1 MFKKQTYQSRR
12 EKLATTVGKGLI
24 LLLGNDDVGMN
35 YGANVYHFRQDSSF
49 LYFIGIDQPG
59 LSAVIDTENG
69 TTTIF
74 GDELTLEDIVWTGAQ
89 PSIKDKSTKVGIDKT
104 ERTSELAEVLATAQA
119 AGRKVHFLP
128 PYRAKNQR
136 KIHLFL
142 GIQYEAQ
149 KGAASK
155 VLINAVVAQR
165 SYKSAKE
172 IVEMEKAV
180 NISRAMHV
188 AVMKAAKAG
197 MKEAQLAGIAQGIS
211 MAAEGHPA
219 YPIIMTVNGQVLH
232 SHDHSNTLK
241 SGQLVLGDYGGETK
255 THYAG
260 DITRTFPVDKTFT
273 QQQREIYEI
282 VLKAENDCIAAC
294 KPGIAY
300 RDIHSQAAQIIGE
313 GLKDLG
319 LMKGDISD
327 AVAQGAT
334 ALFFPHGLGHQIGL
348 DVHDMEDLGEDFVGY
363 SEHIKRSDLF
373 GTAYL
378 RLGRELEEGFVL
390 TVEPGIYFIPEL
402 IDQWKSEGKFADF
415 INYEKLTAYRDFS
428 GIRIEDNVLITENGH
443 RVLGKPIPKT
453 VAEIEALRG
462 GVS

>member
-1 MFKKQTYQSRR
+1 MFKKVTYQSRR
-12 EKLATTVGKGLI
+12 TQLVKDVKSGLI

-49 LYFIGIDQPG
+49 LYFVGIDQPG
-59 LSAVIDTENG
+59 LAAVIDTENG
-69 TTTIF
+69 ITTVY
-74 GDELTLEDIVWTGAQ
+74 GDESTLEDIVWTGAQ
-89 PSIKDKSTKVGIDKT
+89 PSIQDKAAQVGIDKT
-104 ERTSELAEVLATAQA
+104 ERKSELAEALASAQG
-119 AGRKVHFLP
+119 AGRKIHFLP

-136 KIHLFL
+136 KIQLFL
-142 GIQYEAQ
+142 GIQPEAQ

-165 SYKSAKE
+165 SYKSAEE

-180 NISRAMHV
+180 DISRAMHV

-197 MKEAQLAGIAQGIS
+197 MKEAQLAGIAHGIA

-219 YPIIMTVNGQVLH
+219 YPIIMTVKGQILH
-232 SHDHSNTLK
+232 SHDHSNVLK
-241 SGQLVLGDYGGETK
+241 SGQLILGDYGGETK

-260 DITRTFPVDKTFT
+260 DITRTFPVDETFT

-294 KPGIAY
+294 MPGVAY
-300 RDIHSQAAQIIGE
+300 RDVHSKAAQIIGE

-319 LMKGDISD
+319 LMKGDISE

-334 ALFFPHGLGHQIGL
+334 ALFFPHGLGHHIGL

-363 SEHIKRSDLF
+363 SEHVKRSDLF

-378 RLGRELEEGFVL
+378 RLGRELEKDFVL

-402 IDQWKSEGKFADF
+402 MDRWQADGKFTDF
-415 INYEKLTAYRDFS
+415 INYEKLAPYRDFS
-428 GIRIEDNVLITENGH
+428 GIRIEDDVLITENGN
-443 RVLGKPIPKT
+443 RVLGKAIPKT
-453 VAEIEALRG
+453 VSEIEELRG
-462 GVS
+462 GA

>member
-1 MFKKQTYQSRR
+1 MFKKKTYQSRR
-12 EKLATTVGKGLI
+12 EKLATQVEKGLI

-35 YGANVYHFRQDSSF
+35 YSANVYHFRQDSSF

-59 LSAVIDTENG
+59 LAAVIDTENG
-69 TTTIF
+69 TTTVF
-74 GDELTLEDIVWTGAQ
+74 GNELTLEDIVWTGAQ
-89 PSIKDKSTKVGIDKT
+89 PSIKDKAARVGIDKT
-104 ERTSELAEVLATAQA
+104 ERKSELAEVLAAA
-119 AGRKVHFLP
+119 HSAGRKVHFLP

-136 KIHLFL
+136 KIQLFL
-142 GIQYEAQ
+142 GIQPEAQ

-155 VLINAVVAQR
+155 VLINAVIAQR
-165 SYKSAKE
+165 SYKSAEE

-188 AVMKAAKAG
+188 AVMQAAKIG

-273 QQQREIYEI
+273 QQQKEIYEI

-300 RDIHSQAAQIIGE
+300 RDVHSQAAQIIGE

-373 GTAYL
+373 GTGYL
-378 RLGRELEEGFVL
+378 RLGRELETGFVL

-402 IDQWKSEGKFADF
+402 IDQWKAEGKFSDF
-415 INYEKLTAYRDFS
+415 INYDKLAPYRDFS

-443 RVLGKPIPKT
+443 RVLGKAIPKT
-453 VAEIEALRG
+453 VAEIEALRQA
-462 GVS
+462 